1 MHTQKSA
8 CAHTIKHA
16 LLLSGSNTCAQK
28 ATSPFTVLLREPH
41 QISTLHRTRETK
53 HTHAHTYT
61 HSHFAKRS
69 NIHIAT
75 DSSCTSLKLSHVKK
89 VVIVRDEQKT
99 ICVRAGRHESWALKQ
114 SKKQEKPNRHF
125 DFAILTCPTPALE
138 LWVQSY
144 ARRHALHLYHT
155 PALEL

>member
-99 ICVRAGRHESWALKQ
+99 ICVRAADTKGGHSA
-114 SKKQEKPNRHF
+114 
-125 DFAILTCPTPALE
+125 AIIPDENQILMKISTGVVGSVGCL
-138 LWVQSY
+138 
-144 ARRHALHLYHT
+144 
-155 PALEL
+155 